1 MATNSP
7 QYSPRVF
14 LIHATPLAIAPINDS
29 FRKLWPE
36 ARLSNLLDD
45 SLSADLQKAGE
56 INQALTD
63 RFIMLARYAHETG
76 ADGII
81 FTCSAFGPAIN
92 VCKEVLPIPVLRP
105 NEAMVEEALTYGDR
119 IALMATFEPAI
130 PPITAEV
137 LAYAAS
143 IGRSVT
149 IAPIFVPDA
158 LKAAQAGDSA
168 KHDALVTAAAS
179 EAKNADVVGFA
190 QFSMSEAAEKC
201 AEVSGKPVLT
211 TPDSAVKLM
220 RKLLTEKQS
229 RE

>member
-1 MATNSP
+1 MNTNLPSF
-7 QYSPRVF
+7 SPRLF

-29 FRKLWPE
+29 FRKIWPE
-36 ARLSNLLDD
+36 VRLANLLDD
-45 SLSADLQKAGE
+45 SLTSDLQKAGG

-63 RFIMLARYAHETG
+63 RFIKLARYAHETG

-137 LAYAAS
+137 QEYAAS
-143 IGRSVT
+143 IGRDVT
-149 IAPIFVPDA
+149 IDRIFVPGA
-158 LKAAQAGDSA
+158 LKAAQEGDSA
-168 KHDALVTAAAS
+168 KHDALVAAAAN
-179 EAKNADVVGFA
+179 EAKSADVIGFA

-201 AEVSGKPVLT
+201 AKVSGKPVLT

-220 RKLLTEKQS
+220 RKLLTES
-229 RE
+229 

>member
-1 MATNSP
+1 MNINATPLSH
-7 QYSPRVF
+7 RIF

-29 FRKLWPE
+29 FKKLWPE
-36 ARLSNLLDD
+36 ARLCNLLDD
-45 SLSADLQKAGE
+45 SLTADLQKAGE
-56 INQALTD
+56 INQALTK
-63 RFIMLARYAHETG
+63 RFIKLARYAYDTG

-105 NEAMVEEALTYGDR
+105 NEAMVEEAMTYGDR

-137 LAYAAS
+137 REYAAS
-143 IGRSVT
+143 IGRNVA
-149 IAPIFVPDA
+149 IERIFVPAA
-158 LKAAQAGDSA
+158 LKAAQEGDSA
-168 KHDALVTAAAS
+168 RHDALVAAAAN
-179 EAKNADVVGFA
+179 EARNVDVIGFA
-190 QFSMSEAAEKC
+190 QFSMSEAAKKC

-220 RKLLTEKQS
+220 RKLLAEKQA